1 MNSIV
6 LSSTGSSSPETDVS
20 VVPPRVWST
29 EPDGPNDRQV
39 DIWNPASGNWVPAFF
54 KDIRKGDFYLILGVD
69 LEPEKCFLAASDC
82 QRTVPMRRWSSKE
95 EPPTFFIRNGSE
107 IVQAPA
113 IKDIPAITTESH
125 LLLKEK

>member
-6 LSSTGSSSPETDVS
+6 SSSTGPSSPETSVA
-20 VVPPRVWST
+20 VVPARVWSS

-39 DIWNPASGNWVPAFF
+39 DIWYNGNWVPAFF
-54 KDIRKGDFYLILGVD
+54 KDIRKGDFYLIIGVD

-82 QRTVPMRRWSSKE
+82 QRTVPMRRWSFKE
-95 EPPTFFIRNGSE
+95 EPPTFFIRSGSE

-113 IKDIPAITTESH
+113 IKDITPALTTESH